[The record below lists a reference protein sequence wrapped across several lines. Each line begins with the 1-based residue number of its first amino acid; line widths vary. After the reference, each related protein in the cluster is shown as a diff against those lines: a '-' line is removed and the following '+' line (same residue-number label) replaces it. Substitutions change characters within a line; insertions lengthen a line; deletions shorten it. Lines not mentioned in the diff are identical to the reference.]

1 MKMKWVPAVLALSL
15 VGTPAAASTPDR
27 TTIEPMPAK
36 LESRF
41 ALSAVPP
48 ALREKASVY
57 LLDPRRGY
65 YLSKQGT
72 SGVTCIVQRTDW
84 ELADYRNDIYFPL
97 CYDAAGSK
105 TYLKT
110 IMDAAALRAQGMGA
124 TALKEEMQKRYR
136 DTTYRA
142 PEKAGLS
149 YMVGPLMRT
158 VGPPDMKVH
167 TMAMPHLM
175 YYAPGVSNE
184 DIGAVPDL
192 RDSSSLLY
200 PFLDQHTESNGVESY
215 MIQLI
220 GETEKANILAAEKA
234 LVDEL
239 CAYRDVLCLGHEL
252 KSSPAAATHEG
263 H

>member
-1 MKMKWVPAVLALSL
+1 MKIRWIPAVVALSL
-15 VGTPAAASTPDR
+15 VGLAASASQSNQ

-36 LESRF
+36 LETQF

-48 ALREKASVY
+48 ALRERASVF
-57 LLDPRRGY
+57 LLDIKKGY
-65 YLSKQGT
+65 FLSKQGS

-97 CYDAAGSK
+97 CYDTAGTM

-110 IMDAAALRAQGMGA
+110 IMDAAALRAQGMGPA
-124 TALKEEMQKRYR
+124 ALKAEMEKRYR
-136 DTTYRA
+136 DKIYKA

-158 VGPPDMKVH
+158 VGPPDMKVR

-175 YYAPGVSNE
+175 FYAPGVSNA

-192 RDSSSLLY
+192 KDHSSLLY
-200 PFLDQHTESNGVESY
+200 PFLDQHTASNGVESY

-220 GETEKANILAAEKA
+220 GETEKAKILAAEKP

-239 CAYRDVLCLGHEL
+239 CAYRDVLCLAHD
-252 KSSPAAATHEG
+252 KH
-263 H
+263 